1 METSKSR
8 IDTEKLPQENFKEKE
23 HYQHPQPQDQGKALE
38 KASKE
43 KRENEPTGNEQ
54 LRSSK
59 SEGLN
64 EDRSAGDAG
73 AFEGFEDQSKD
84 R

>member
-1 METSKSR
+1 MDSSQSR

-38 KASKE
+38 KPSRD
-43 KRENEPTGNEQ
+43 KRENEPAGNERS
-54 LRSSK
+54 RSSK
-59 SEGLN
+59 AEGLN
-64 EDRSAGDAG
+64 EDRSEGNAG